1 MSHCAIYNY
10 SKYEKRRCWVMAM
23 IMRLGAVIIFSK
35 HWWNDAS
42 VGVESSNTAVAGDT
56 RQNCAEVLH
65 FLIEIQH
72 AQMTVLQSQRLNNR
86 MTSSTSEC
94 KNQIVPRKIEVGWLQ
109 EEEETDISEM
119 TSISGS
125 TASASRSENGFLEM
139 EGDLENMDRDDLLK
153 MVQEMRQGK
162 INQAKRKAEEDR
174 LLGSRTK
181 REKAK
186 KITSIN
192 QLDEPSRLSVER
204 MSQFKAFIQSRI
216 YNRIKY
222 LELESIQAKGFVSN
236 IAHHV
241 GVKDDD
247 LSRYKL
253 CMEIVLAKKIEQCRN
268 TTIKYIHQTHDRHRM
283 ALVKGKSV

>member
-1 MSHCAIYNY
+1 
-10 SKYEKRRCWVMAM
+10 
-23 IMRLGAVIIFSK
+23 
-35 HWWNDAS
+35 
-42 VGVESSNTAVAGDT
+42 
-56 RQNCAEVLH
+56 
-65 FLIEIQH
+65 
-72 AQMTVLQSQRLNNR
+72 MTVSQSQRLANR
-86 MTSSTSEC
+86 MTSNTIDY
-94 KNQIVPRKIEVGWLQ
+94 KHQIVRRRIEVGWLQ
-109 EEEETDISEM
+109 EEEQSDISEM
-119 TSISGS
+119 TSISGD
-125 TASASRSENGFLEM
+125 TASAGRSENGFLEM
-139 EGDLENMDRDDLLK
+139 EGDLENMNPDDLLK

-162 INQAKRKAEEDR
+162 INQAKRKAEEDSF
-174 LLGSRTK
+174 LGSTTK
-181 REKAK
+181 REKPK

-192 QLDEPSRLSVER
+192 QLVESSRLSIER

-268 TTIKYIHQTHDRHRM
+268 TTIKYIHQTHDRHWM
-283 ALVKGKSV
+283 ALVKGKSVRF